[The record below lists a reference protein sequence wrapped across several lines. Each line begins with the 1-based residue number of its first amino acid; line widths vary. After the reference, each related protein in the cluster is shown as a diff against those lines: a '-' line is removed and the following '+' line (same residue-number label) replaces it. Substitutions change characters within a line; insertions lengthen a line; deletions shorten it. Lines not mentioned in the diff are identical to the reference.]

1 MSLSV
6 NLYNPRFALVQKLIA
21 ALFLENYG
29 DFKTHCRYQHG
40 QLLVRLDPHS
50 HLVFACQF
58 NPVNMVPYTI
68 TDPDIFIQ
76 KQNQQLTSV
85 SLTSLMSHFVESD
98 WWPPGDTQRILSKWH
113 EVVQTVDVLANQAPV
128 TQMTDLFEWLAL
140 VIDRPNHPFAHAKA
154 SLQSVLENWTAQQVQ
169 WWAFPKEQVFTRQS
183 HAAYHLL
190 LTHSQQQSL
199 QAKLADLSEDYIA
212 LPLLASQAVVARDI
226 SASRDLEF
234 TSELGLATSSLRTF
248 CHPSDPLRHIK
259 MASSAT
265 PLGAMR
271 TMPPRYLYNGDCA
284 HALLQE
290 ILLRSKTLARCVKL
304 CDERQW
310 WSLST
315 HRDMLQC
322 KGEIGVQLRCLPS
335 HNSKFVLSMAALNH
349 PYTWHLLAQ
358 AGVNNQQF
366 FTNVCQRFV
375 QMGLLFLYYGVAP
388 ECHGQN
394 IILYINDHDDFTFVL
409 RDHDSLRICPSQLEA
424 NQLALPDYQINW
436 HTPNTLVL
444 PDLTE
449 LAKYFITL
457 GLQVN
462 LYPIAK
468 AMPQGGDEQV
478 FWRRLYRDIEQ
489 CVEQINDDE
498 FSAWAQQHLLHAK
511 SWPFKA
517 VLAPLFGAADDVTGM
532 PSAMSTIANPLASVM
547 QYPQERACD
556 VAN

>member
-1 MSLSV
+1 MTLSV

-29 DFKTHCRYQHG
+29 DFKTHCTYQHG
-40 QLLVRLDPHS
+40 QLLVRLDSHS

-58 NPVNMVPYTI
+58 NPENMVPYAI
-68 TDPDIFIQ
+68 TEPDIYIQ
-76 KQNQQLTSV
+76 KQNQQPTSV
-85 SLTSLMSHFVESD
+85 SLTSLMSHFIESH
-98 WWPPGDTQRILSKWH
+98 WWPVGDSQRVLSKWH
-113 EVVQTVDVLANQAPV
+113 EVVQTVDLLAQQAPV
-128 TQMTDLFEWLAL
+128 SQATDLFEWLAL

-154 SLQSVLENWTAQQVQ
+154 SLLSVLENWTEQQVH
-169 WWAFPKEQVFTRQS
+169 WWAFPQEQVFTRQS
-183 HAAYHLL
+183 KVAYHLL
-190 LTHSQQQSL
+190 LNDSQQQYL
-199 QAKLADLSEDYIA
+199 QAKLTDLGDDYIA
-212 LPLLASQAVVARDI
+212 LPLLASQIVLAREI
-226 SASRDLEF
+226 PASRDLEF

-248 CHPSDPLRHIK
+248 CHPNDLLVHIK

-284 HALLQE
+284 YALLQD
-290 ILLRSKTLARCVKL
+290 ILQRSKTLTQNVKL

-322 KGEIGVQLRCLPS
+322 KGEIGVQLRCLPA
-335 HNSKFVLSMAALNH
+335 HDKQLVLSMAALNH
-349 PYTWHLLAQ
+349 PYAWHMLAQ
-358 AGVNNQQF
+358 SGVNTQQF
-366 FTNVCQRFV
+366 FTNLCQRFV
-375 QMGLLFLYYGVAP
+375 QVGMNFLHYGVVP

-409 RDHDSLRICPSQLEA
+409 RDHDSLRICPQQLTA
-424 NQLALPDYQINW
+424 NKLALPDYQINW

-468 AMPQGGDEQV
+468 AMPQGGDEQA
-478 FWRRLYRDIEQ
+478 FWRRLHLDIET
-489 CVEQINDDE
+489 CLEQINDE
-498 FSAWAQQHLLHAK
+498 AFTAWAQRHVLDAK
-511 SWPFKA
+511 LWPFKA

-532 PSAMSTIANPLASVM
+532 PSAMSTIINPLISVT
-547 QYPQERACD
+547 QCRQERVRD
-556 VAN
+556 FAN

>member
-1 MSLSV
+1 MTLSV

-21 ALFLENYG
+21 ALYLENYG
-29 DFKTHCRYQHG
+29 DFKSHCVYQHG
-40 QLLVRLDPHS
+40 QLLVRLDS
-50 HLVFACQF
+50 QSQLVFTCQF
-58 NPVNMVPYTI
+58 RPMDMVPYVI
-68 TDPDIFIQ
+68 TDPDISIQ
-76 KQNQQLTSV
+76 KQNQQPTLVSV
-85 SLTSLMSHFVESD
+85 TSLMSHFIESD
-98 WWPPGDTQRILSKWH
+98 WWPVGDNQRTLSKWR
-113 EVVQTVDVLANQAPV
+113 EVVQTVNVLAQSAPV
-128 TQMTDLFEWLAL
+128 TQTSDLFEWLAL

-154 SLQSVLENWTAQQVQ
+154 SLQTVLENWTQQQVQ

-183 HAAYHLL
+183 HTAYRLL
-190 LTHSQQQSL
+190 LNDTQQL
-199 QAKLADLSEDYIA
+199 RLEAKLADLSDDYIA
-212 LPLLASQAVVARDI
+212 LPMLSSQVAVAREI
-226 SASRDLEF
+226 PASRDLEF

-248 CHPSDPLRHIK
+248 CHPTDALKHIK

-284 HALLQE
+284 YALLQD
-290 ILLRSKTLARCVKL
+290 ILSRSKTLAQNVQL

-322 KGEIGVQLRCLPS
+322 KGEIGVQLRCLPT
-335 HNSKFVLSMAALNH
+335 HNKQFVLSMAALNH
-349 PYTWHLLAQ
+349 PQAWQMLAQ
-358 AGVNNQQF
+358 AGVDTQQL
-366 FTNVCQRFV
+366 FTNLTQRFV
-375 QMGLLFLYYGVAP
+375 QMGLNFLFYGVAP

-394 IILYINDHDDFTFVL
+394 IILYINSHDDFTFVL
-409 RDHDSLRICPSQLEA
+409 RDHDSLRICPKQLTA

-468 AMPQGGDEQV
+468 AVGQGVDEQV
-478 FWRRLYRDIEQ
+478 FWRTVYRDIKT
-489 CVEQINDDE
+489 CLAQINDDT
-498 FSAWAQQHLLHAK
+498 FTKWAEQCLLNAK

-517 VLAPLFGAADDVTGM
+517 VLAPLFAADDDVTGM
-532 PSAMSTIANPLASVM
+532 PSAMSTIENPLSSVR
-547 QYPQERACD
+547 QHRQERASD